1 MTRQE
6 QQELEKKALDQFI
19 SGKSLFG
26 KDGAFA
32 PMLKSFIEK
41 ALASE
46 MECHLNDDERS
57 KGNKRNGK
65 GKKTIKSGF
74 GTFAIETPQ
83 DRHSSFEPTLVKKRQ
98 SILADNLS
106 DKIIGLYG
114 LGMSYRDIS
123 SHIKELY
130 DTDISHTV
138 LSQITDRVLPDVK
151 AWQNRPLESLY
162 CIVWLD
168 AMHYKVKV
176 DGKIVHKALYNILG
190 INTEGQKEILG
201 IYLSESEGA
210 NFWLQVLT
218 DLNNRGL
225 KDILIAC
232 TDNLKGFTNAILSV
246 FPKAEVQL
254 CIVHQ
259 IRNSLK
265 YIASKDQK
273 EFMKDLKK
281 VYRAT
286 NKDVAQDELDKLSD
300 KWQERYPVVIQSW
313 QNNWEHLSQYFK
325 YTAPIRKI
333 IYTTNAVEGY
343 HRQVR
348 KVTKTK
354 GAFTNDMALLKLVYL
369 AKMNIQKK
377 WTSPLH
383 NWSTTIQ
390 QLYIIFEDRID
401 LDIGR
406 TQPIRIA
413 DARSHSQ
420 NSRKQVS
427 TDLEMDKRK

>member
-1 MTRQE
+1 MTNEE
-6 QQELEKKALDQFI
+6 QQALEKKAIEQFM

-32 PMLKSFIEK
+32 PMLKNFIEK
-41 ALASE
+41 ALEAE
-46 MECHLNDDERS
+46 MDSHLGEAERS

-65 GKKTIKSGF
+65 SKKTVKSGV
-74 GTFAIETPQ
+74 GTFELETPT
-83 DRHSSFEPTLVKKRQ
+83 DRQSNFEPDLVKKRQ
-98 SILADNLS
+98 TILADNLS

-123 SHIKELY
+123 SHIKEMY
-130 DTDISHTV
+130 DTEISHTV
-138 LSQITDRVLPDVK
+138 LSQITDRIIPDIK
-151 AWQNRPLESLY
+151 AWQNRPLDAVY

-176 DGKIVHKALYNILG
+176 DGKISHKALYNILG
-190 INTEGQKEILG
+190 IDKDGRKEVLG
-201 IYLSESEGA
+201 MYISESEGA

-218 DLNNRGL
+218 DLQNRGL
-225 KDILIAC
+225 EDILIAC
-232 TDNLKGFTNAILSV
+232 TDNLKGFTQAILSV
-246 FPKAEVQL
+246 FPKATTQL

-273 EFMKDLKK
+273 EFMRDLKL

-286 NKDVAQDELDKLSD
+286 SKEVAEDKLLD
-300 KWQERYPVVIQSW
+300 LEEKWGAKYPVVIESW
-313 QNNWEHLSQYFK
+313 QRNWEELSQYFQFS
-325 YTAPIRKI
+325 APIRKL
-333 IYTTNAVEGY
+333 IYTTNAVEGF

-369 AKMNIQKK
+369 ATKNIQKK
-377 WTSPLH
+377 WTSPIQ
-383 NWSTTIQ
+383 NWSVMVQ
-390 QLYIIFEDRID
+390 QLYIKFGERIPLD
-401 LDIGR
+401 LATSPQGG
-406 TQPIRIA
+406 
-413 DARSHSQ
+413 S
-420 NSRKQVS
+420 KG
-427 TDLEMDKRK
+427 

>member
-325 YTAPIRKI
+325 YTAPTRKI

>member
-1 MTRQE
+1 MTTQE
-6 QQELEKKALDQFI
+6 QQELEKKALEQFM

-41 ALASE
+41 ALESE
-46 MECHLNDDERS
+46 MEGHLDPEERS

-74 GTFAIETPQ
+74 GTFDIETPQ
-83 DRHSSFEPTLVKKRQ
+83 DRHSSFEPELVKKRQ

-106 DKIIGLYG
+106 NKIIGLYG

-123 SHIKELY
+123 SHIKEMY

-138 LSQITDRVLPDVK
+138 LSQITDRIIPDVK

-176 DGKIVHKALYNILG
+176 EGKIVHKALYNILG

-225 KDILIAC
+225 EDILIAC

-265 YIASKDQK
+265 YIVSKDQK
-273 EFMKDLKK
+273 EFMRDLKK

-286 NKDVAQDELDKLSD
+286 NKEVAEDELDKLSA

-343 HRQVR
+343 HRQIR

-369 AKMNIQKK
+369 ATVNIQKK

-383 NWSTTIQ
+383 NWSSTIQ
-390 QLYIIFEDRID
+390 QLYIIFDDRID
-401 LDIGR
+401 LDIAR
-406 TQPIRIA
+406 TQPTRVA
-413 DARSHSQ
+413 DARSHFKS
-420 NSRKQVS
+420 SRKQVS
-427 TDLEMDKRK
+427 TTLEMNKTK

>member
-1 MTRQE
+1 MSTQE
-6 QQELEKKALDQFI
+6 QQDLEKKALEQFM

-41 ALASE
+41 ALDAE
-46 MECHLNDDERS
+46 MEEHLDDVQRS

-74 GTFAIETPQ
+74 GSFDIETPE
-83 DRHSSFEPTLVKKRQ
+83 DRHSNFQPELVKKRQ

-123 SHIKELY
+123 SHIKEMY
-130 DTDISHTV
+130 DTEISHTV
-138 LSQITDRVLPDVK
+138 LSHITDRIIPDVR

-176 DGKIVHKALYNILG
+176 DGKIQHKALYNILG
-190 INTEGQKEILG
+190 INTEGRKEILG

-225 KDILIAC
+225 KDVLIAC

-246 FPKAEVQL
+246 FPKTEVQL

-265 YIASKDQK
+265 YVASKDQK
-273 EFMKDLKK
+273 EFMKDLKG
-281 VYRAT
+281 VYRAD
-286 NKDVAQDELDKLSD
+286 NKSIAEDQLELLDQ
-300 KWQERYPVVIQSW
+300 KWNSKYPVVIPSW
-313 QNNWEHLSQYFK
+313 KNNWEHLSQYFQ
-325 YTAPIRKI
+325 YTAEIRKI

-354 GAFTNDMALLKLVYL
+354 GAFTSDMALLKLVYL
-369 AKMNIQKK
+369 ATMNIQKK
-377 WTSPLH
+377 WTAPLH
-383 NWSTTIQ
+383 NWSLTIQ
-390 QLYIIFEDRID
+390 QLYIRFEDRID
-401 LDIGR
+401 LDINR
-406 TQPIRIA
+406 NQATPVA
-413 DARSHSQ
+413 DARSHSKI
-420 NSRKQVS
+420 SRKQVS
-427 TDLEMDKRK
+427 TNFGMKK